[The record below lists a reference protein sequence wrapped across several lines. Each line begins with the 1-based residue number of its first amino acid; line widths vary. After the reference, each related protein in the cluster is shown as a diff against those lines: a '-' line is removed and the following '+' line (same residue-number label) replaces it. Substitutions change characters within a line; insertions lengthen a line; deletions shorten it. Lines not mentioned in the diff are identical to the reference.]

1 MINFLLG
8 CFVGISI
15 TVVSLIAAA
24 IYSASKEDKRPIF
37 TRRIIVNYEQD

>member
-8 CFVGISI
+8 CFVGVSI

-24 IYSASKEDKRPIF
+24 IYTANKEDKRPVF
-37 TRRIIVNYEQD
+37 TRRIVINYEQD

>member
-8 CFVGISI
+8 CFVGVSI
-15 TVVSLIAAA
+15 TVVSLIATV
-24 IYSASKEDKRPIF
+24 IYTASKEDKRPVF